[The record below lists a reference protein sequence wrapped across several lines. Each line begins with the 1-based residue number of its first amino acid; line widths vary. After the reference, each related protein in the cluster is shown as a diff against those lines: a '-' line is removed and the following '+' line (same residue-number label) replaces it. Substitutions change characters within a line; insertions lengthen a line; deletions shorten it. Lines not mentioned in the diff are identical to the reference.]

1 MTHEQALGLT
11 ASGGT
16 IIMAGMTGS
25 TDCMRLNPMMVAL
38 QKQRR
43 IGAKMGG
50 MAPRRDIPRPTE
62 LYRHGRFKRD
72 GLISNRYP
80 RARIND
86 AIAETA
92 KGGTRRNVI
101 MFHAGEK
108 GLP

>member
-1 MTHEQALGLT
+1 MAHEQALMALT

-38 QKQRR
+38 QEQRL

-50 MAPRRDIPRPTE
+50 MAPRRDIPRPIE

-72 GLISNRYP
+72 ELISNRYP
-80 RARIND
+80 RDADQRRDCRRRPRAARG
-86 AIAETA
+86 AT
-92 KGGTRRNVI
+92 
-101 MFHAGEK
+101 
-108 GLP
+108 